1 MILGR
6 EPKNQVIWTTCCK
19 VMVKYIF
26 QYISI
31 DFMKSYVPLVSYKLD
46 VNIFVEDLQFAL
58 SYAWPLGGI
67 GGNAGTTSIKG
78 FFQTT

>member
-1 MILGR
+1 MILGMEQKYR
-6 EPKNQVIWTTCCK
+6 VIWTTCCK

-46 VNIFVEDLQFAL
+46 VNIFVEDLQFVL
-58 SYAWPLGGI
+58 SYAWPVGGI
-67 GGNAGTTSIKG
+67 GGNAGTPSIKG
-78 FFQTT
+78 FFQTM